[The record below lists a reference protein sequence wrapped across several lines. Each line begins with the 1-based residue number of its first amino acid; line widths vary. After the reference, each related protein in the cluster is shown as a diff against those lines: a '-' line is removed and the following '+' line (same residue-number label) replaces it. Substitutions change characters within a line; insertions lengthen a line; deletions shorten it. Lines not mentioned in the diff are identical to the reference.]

1 MLKATLQCDCNIHWP
16 PSKREDYG
24 SRRPSSNEM
33 FQFTSQHLTVVNV
46 HSFQQQELNL
56 AALISL
62 NIRHES
68 MISVK
73 YVTKACWD
81 NYDMKKQAEK
91 E

>member
-1 MLKATLQCDCNIHWP
+1 MGFNSGFKGLKATLQCDCNIHWP

-24 SRRPSSNEM
+24 SRSPSSNEM

-68 MISVK
+68 MISV
-73 YVTKACWD
+73 
-81 NYDMKKQAEK
+81 NIRHESMLG
-91 E
+91 